1 MQLWMEITMDD
12 EGPSGNNVPSVSPSA
27 GWQSSK
33 LQAADM
39 HFFAPETDSIDGY
52 GTPNS
57 AVMPPLDSS
66 YTSGASPQRLG
77 SGLLL
82 TRGNCSWST
91 CMDHTMNFRSMMG
104 SLVGASASSGVL
116 AALQQAGA
124 AAADLATSHCLAQFS
139 SDPGFAERAAKFS
152 SFSSSNG
159 NTYNSQT
166 PYALGPD
173 GVKPARGSRSIIAS
187 DAGGDNVVDG
197 KLSRSSSC
205 SRLAKLA
212 PSSIITSARR
222 TSHGAGSS
230 SVVQSKSPDAAG
242 RREMVESKSPVMQ
255 RDDMKMKKSLQTIG
269 MSGREDMSPH
279 AAAAMET
286 FEAGATEIG
295 RRRGVNDTT
304 DDEAADHGFR
314 HSSAAG
320 SSQQACGDRDACI
333 TGKRKHLVIQQTDE
347 LLYCKETA
355 GGRNAAAQVD
365 SSCANKNMICNS

>member
-1 MQLWMEITMDD
+1 MEITMDD
-12 EGPSGNNVPSVSPSA
+12 EDPSGNNVPSVSPSA
-27 GWQSSK
+27 GWQSLK

-39 HFFAPETDSIDGY
+39 HFFAPETASIDGY

-173 GVKPARGSRSIIAS
+173 GVKPARGSRSIIAA
-187 DAGGDNVVDG
+187 DAGCDNVVDG

-230 SVVQSKSPDAAG
+230 SVVQSKSPDVAG
-242 RREMVESKSPVMQ
+242 RGEMVESKSPVMQ
-255 RDDMKMKKSLQTIG
+255 RHDMKMKKSLQTIG
-269 MSGREDMSPH
+269 ISGREDMSPH

-286 FEAGATEIG
+286 FESGATEIG
-295 RRRGVNDTT
+295 RRRGANDTT

-314 HSSAAG
+314 HSSTAA

-333 TGKRKHLVIQQTDE
+333 TGKRKLLVIQQADE
-347 LLYCKETA
+347 LLYSKETA